1 MICSDVVRVVVI
13 YDDVVRVVV
22 IYDVVRVVVIYDGMR
37 SVCNITAAA
46 HSLADSDTITLNIIW
61 SEYQYSPS
69 LVTDYTSVFDYLL
82 LITK

>member
-1 MICSDVVRVVVI
+1 MICSDVVRVVGI

-22 IYDVVRVVVIYDGMR
+22 IYDSMR